1 MKFGK
6 VAILITLAAA
16 ALRCSGNPP
25 VSEPGQAPL
34 TAPSAVVIHGID
46 HTATPSG
53 TEVVLHGNYP
63 FSYTSYQP
71 DPKTLVLE
79 LLDVHLQGLSEDVA
93 IGTPQV
99 EGVHVSSVES
109 VDGGTIAKF
118 EFRNVLASQHAIRL
132 DGNDLVIDFPTLG
145 EAGSAPEPPLV
156 AQEVVAG
163 EEPPA
168 PAEGTTAGAAPG
180 SPENAPLEPLPSSG
194 TASVPPQQTAAPE
207 LQAVPSAAPATG
219 SASHPTPA
227 TSRSAARPA
236 AEPVKVLRGPIPAGT
251 PARTLLAVEARTSDQ
266 EPVVILKADGA
277 LAQEHFELKN
287 PPRLVIDLLGVVDR
301 TSPKSIAVASG
312 FLSRVR
318 VAQFAT
324 RPRSVARVVL
334 DMSAPKPYA
343 IVPTDNGLLVDFSE
357 EAVRRAQEAEPA
369 SPAQTQT
376 PLAAE
381 SPSAAPSASAAEP
394 ASPAPASA
402 GPPTQVAAAPE
413 TSAAVPPQA

>member
-168 PAEGTTAGAAPG
+168 TAEGSTAGAAPG
-180 SPENAPLEPLPSSG
+180 SAENAPLEPLPSSG
-194 TASVPPQQTAAPE
+194 TAPVPPQQTTAPD

-219 SASHPTPA
+219 S
-227 TSRSAARPA
+227 TSRPTSATPHSTARPA
-236 AEPVKVLRGPIPAGT
+236 TEAVKVMRGPVPAGT

-266 EPVVILKADGA
+266 EPVVVLKADGA

-312 FLSRVR
+312 VLSRVR

-324 RPRSVARVVL
+324 KPRPVARVVL

-343 IVPTDNGLLVDFSE
+343 LVPTDDGLVVDFT
-357 EAVRRAQEAEPA
+357 EAAAP
-369 SPAQTQT
+369 
-376 PLAAE
+376 AAE
-381 SPSAAPSASAAEP
+381 TPVAEGSVEAAPTHAAPSSPLLASGEAKVEARPRDVAFRP
-394 ASPAPASA
+394 AGSDGGREILISQ
-402 GPPTQVAAAPE
+402 GG
-413 TSAAVPPQA
+413 S